1 MVNLEWYRTFK
12 AVYQTGSLTA
22 ASKALFI
29 SQPNVSQHLSALEAH
44 VGKLLFERKRR
55 LVATDYG
62 KLFYTQVVEP
72 LEKLEEVE
80 TDFKAICCLSQA
92 PIIRV
97 GAVKEFF
104 HAVSS
109 QYLMDIPASLM
120 ISFGL
125 TKELIARLP
134 KGEIDFVIATQ
145 KADEKNLVYEPI
157 LKEEFAIVG
166 NSSLD
171 VSTFNKFARTKEWE
185 KAEEW
190 LLKQTWFAY
199 SSDLA
204 IIRRFWL
211 NNFKKRPAIKPRFTI
226 PDMQVILA
234 AISAGQGLTITAD
247 YLVKELLLEKK
258 LKLIWK
264 GNTVSEN
271 TLYLVYDKTKVT
283 TDQIKIARLLFK
295 QPKLPTPVIHQEIEE

>member
-12 AVYQTGSLTA
+12 AIYQTGSLTA
-22 ASKALFI
+22 ASKALYI

-44 VGKLLFERKRR
+44 VGKQLFERKPR

-80 TDFKAICCLSQA
+80 TDFKAICFVSEV

-104 HAVSS
+104 HAISS
-109 QYLMDIPASLM
+109 RYLVDIPASLM
-120 ISFGL
+120 ITFGL
-125 TKELIARLP
+125 TKELIAKLP

-145 KADEKNLVYEPI
+145 KAEEKNLIYEPI
-157 LKEEFAIVG
+157 LKEEFIIVG
-166 NSSLD
+166 NSSVD
-171 VSTFNKFARTKEWE
+171 TAAFNKFVKANEWG
-185 KAEEW
+185 KVEEW

-211 NNFKKRPAIKPRFTI
+211 TNFRMRPAIKPRFTI
-226 PDMQVILA
+226 PDMQVILT
-234 AISAGQGLTITAD
+234 AISAGQGLTVTAD

-264 GNTVSEN
+264 GHTVTEN
-271 TLYLVYDKTKVT
+271 TLYLAYDKTKVT
-283 TDQIKIARLLFK
+283 TEQIKIARMLFT
-295 QPKLPTPVIHQEIEE
+295 QH

>member
-44 VGKLLFERKRR
+44 VGRQLFERKPR

-80 TDFKAICCLSQA
+80 TDFKAICCLSHL

-109 QYLMDIPASLM
+109 EKLGSIPASLM
-120 ISFGL
+120 ISFGM
-125 TKELIARLP
+125 TKELIAKLP

-145 KADEKNLVYEPI
+145 KIEEKNLVYEPF

-166 NSSLD
+166 SPSLE
-171 VSTFNKFARTKEWE
+171 TTAFNKLIRAKKWGQ
-185 KAEEW
+185 AEDW
-190 LLKQTWFAY
+190 LLNQIWFAY

-211 NNFKKRPAIKPRFTI
+211 KNFKKRPAIKPRFTI
-226 PDMQVILA
+226 PDMQVILK

-247 YLVKELLLEKK
+247 YLTKELLLEKK

-264 GNTVSEN
+264 GHTVSEN
-271 TLYLVYDKTKVT
+271 ILYLVYDKTKVT
-283 TDQIKIARLLFK
+283 TGQTKIARMLLAAV
-295 QPKLPTPVIHQEIEE
+295 TEDNDR

>member
-44 VGKLLFERKRR
+44 VGKQLFERKPR

-62 KLFYTQVVEP
+62 KLFYTQVVAA

-80 TDFKAICCLSQA
+80 ADFKAICCLSQL

-109 QYLMDIPASLM
+109 EKVARIPASLM

-125 TKELIARLP
+125 TGELTARLSR
-134 KGEIDFVIATQ
+134 GEIDFVIATQ
-145 KADEKNLVYEPI
+145 KTEKKNMIYEPI
-157 LKEEFAIVG
+157 VKEEFAIVG
-166 NSSLD
+166 SPDLE
-171 VSTFNKFARTKEWE
+171 TTAFNKFVKSKDWQQ
-185 KAEEW
+185 AEDW
-190 LLKQTWFAY
+190 LLKQIWFAY

-211 NNFKKRPAIKPRFTI
+211 KNFKKRPAIKPRFTI
-226 PDMQVILA
+226 PDMQVILK
-234 AISAGQGLTITAD
+234 AISAGGGLTITAD
-247 YLVKELLLEKK
+247 YLAKELLLEKK
-258 LKLIWK
+258 LKLVWK
-264 GNTVSEN
+264 GHTISDNI
-271 TLYLVYDKTKVT
+271 LYLVYDKTKVT
-283 TDQIKIARLLFK
+283 TEKIKLARMLLTSAN
-295 QPKLPTPVIHQEIEE
+295 L

>member
-12 AVYQTGSLTA
+12 AVYQSGSLTA

-44 VGKLLFERKRR
+44 VGKQLFERKPR
-55 LVATDYG
+55 LVPTDYG

-80 TDFKAICCLSQA
+80 TNFKAICQLCQL
-92 PIIRV
+92 PILRV

-104 HAVSS
+104 HALSS
-109 QYLMDIPASLM
+109 QHLDPIPANLM
-120 ISFGL
+120 VSFGL
-125 TKELIARLP
+125 TKDLIAKLT
-134 KGEIDFVIATQ
+134 KGDLDFVIATQ
-145 KADEKNLVYEPI
+145 KADEGSLIYETI

-166 NSSLD
+166 NYSMD
-171 VSTFNKFARTKEWE
+171 VSAFNGFLQENDLE

-190 LLKQTWFAY
+190 LLEQKWFAY

-211 NNFKKRPAIKPRFTI
+211 KNFKKRPAIKPRFTI
-226 PDMQVILA
+226 PDMQIILS
-234 AISAGQGLTITAD
+234 AISSGQGLTITAD
-247 YLVKELLLEKK
+247 YLTKDLLSNKK

-264 GNTVSEN
+264 GKSVTEN
-271 TLYLVYDKTKVT
+271 TLYLVYDKNKVT
-283 TDQIKIARLLFK
+283 TEQINIARML
-295 QPKLPTPVIHQEIEE
+295 INEH

>member
-44 VGKLLFERKRR
+44 IGKQLFERKPR

-80 TDFKAICCLSQA
+80 SDFRAICCLSQL

-97 GAVKEFF
+97 GTVKEFF

-109 QYLMDIPASLM
+109 KHLADIPAILM
-120 ISFGL
+120 VSFGL
-125 TKELIARLP
+125 TKDLIAKLP
-134 KGEIDFVIATQ
+134 KGELDFVIATQ
-145 KADEKNLVYEPI
+145 KMEEKNLVFEPI

-166 NSSLD
+166 NYSVDTSA
-171 VSTFNKFARTKEWE
+171 FNKIIKAKEWE
-185 KAEEW
+185 KAEE
-190 LLKQTWFAY
+190 
-199 SSDLA
+199 
-204 IIRRFWL
+204 
-211 NNFKKRPAIKPRFTI
+211 
-226 PDMQVILA
+226 
-234 AISAGQGLTITAD
+234 
-247 YLVKELLLEKK
+247 
-258 LKLIWK
+258 
-264 GNTVSEN
+264 
-271 TLYLVYDKTKVT
+271 
-283 TDQIKIARLLFK
+283 
-295 QPKLPTPVIHQEIEE
+295 

>member
-12 AVYQTGSLTA
+12 AVYQTNSLTA

-44 VGKLLFERKRR
+44 IGKQLFERKPR

-62 KLFYTQVVEP
+62 KLFYTQVVEA

-80 TDFKAICCLSQA
+80 ADFKAICCLSQL

-109 QYLMDIPASLM
+109 EKVGKIPANLM

-125 TKELIARLP
+125 TGELTSKLS

-145 KADEKNLVYEPI
+145 KTEEKNMIYEPI
-157 LKEEFAIVG
+157 IKEEFAIVG
-166 NSSLD
+166 SPDLETA
-171 VSTFNKFARTKEWE
+171 VFNKFVKSKNWE
-185 KAEEW
+185 LAEDW

-199 SSDLA
+199 SNDLA

-211 NNFKKRPAIKPRFTI
+211 KNFKKRPAIKPRFTI
-226 PDMQVILA
+226 PDMQVILK
-234 AISAGQGLTITAD
+234 AISAGGGLTITAD
-247 YLVKELLLEKK
+247 YLTEELLQEKK
-258 LKLIWK
+258 LKLVWK
-264 GNTVSEN
+264 GHTTTDNI
-271 TLYLVYDKTKVT
+271 LYLVYDKTKVT
-283 TDQIKIARLLFK
+283 TEKIKLARMLLVSAD
-295 QPKLPTPVIHQEIEE
+295 L

>member
-12 AVYQTGSLTA
+12 AIYQTGSLTA

-29 SQPNVSQHLSALEAH
+29 SQPNVTQHLSALEAH
-44 VGKLLFERKRR
+44 VGKQLFERKPR

-62 KLFYTQVVEP
+62 KLFYTQIVEP

-80 TDFKAICCLSQA
+80 TDFKAICCISQL
-92 PIIRV
+92 PLIRI

-109 QYLMDIPASLM
+109 EKLESIPASLM
-120 ISFGL
+120 ISFGI
-125 TKELIARLP
+125 TKELIAKLP

-145 KADEKNLVYEPI
+145 KTEEKNLIYESI

-166 NSSLD
+166 SPSLE
-171 VSTFNKFARTKEWE
+171 TAAFNKFTRAKEWE
-185 KAEEW
+185 KAEDW
-190 LLKQTWFAY
+190 LLKQIWFAY

-204 IIRRFWL
+204 IIRRFWMK
-211 NNFKKRPAIKPRFTI
+211 NFKKRPAIKPRFTI
-226 PDMQVILA
+226 PDMQVILK
-234 AISAGQGLTITAD
+234 AISTGQGLTITAD
-247 YLVKELLLEKK
+247 YLTKELLHEKK

-264 GNTVSEN
+264 GHTVTEN

-283 TDQIKIARLLFK
+283 TEQIKIARMLLASA
-295 QPKLPTPVIHQEIEE
+295 PTQNVYK